1 LRTGVVGG
9 RGDASGAAE
18 EDETKAAAEGEWRRG
33 LMGWKVVR
41 GVVRQASGVRRREK
55 VGYGDE

>member
-1 LRTGVVGG
+1 MRTGGVGG

-18 EDETKAAAEGEWRRG
+18 DDETKTAAEGEW
-33 LMGWKVVR
+33 GWVRWNVVR